1 MPFLCG
7 RAVACFFKG
16 DDIMQFI
23 DLQAQQNKIREKI
36 DNKKDLFNRKITYE
50 KVDVDKYCPEYIVR
64 NKDKFKEWI
73 I

>member
-1 MPFLCG
+1 MSIGELIYLKEYSDEC
-7 RAVACFFKG
+7 K
-16 DDIMQFI
+16 
-23 DLQAQQNKIREKI
+23 LKEKI

>member
-1 MPFLCG
+1 MKQPE
-7 RAVACFFKG
+7 
-16 DDIMQFI
+16 DIVTKINSYSHQEFNKAEFV
-23 DLQAQQNKIREKI
+23 DPHKIREKI